1 MHHKVGENRGYAL
14 SQSLK
19 RRIPEWQAP
28 SGLLSA
34 MSQLESHSYKERL
47 KRQDV
52 ELDRRILKHKTG
64 GEILETMNITIFF

>member
-1 MHHKVGENRGYAL
+1 MHHKVGENRGHAL

-19 RRIPEWQAP
+19 RIPEWQAP
-28 SGLLSA
+28 SGMLSA
-34 MSQLESHSYKERL
+34 MNQLESHSYQERL

-52 ELDRRILKHKTG
+52 ELNRRILKHKT